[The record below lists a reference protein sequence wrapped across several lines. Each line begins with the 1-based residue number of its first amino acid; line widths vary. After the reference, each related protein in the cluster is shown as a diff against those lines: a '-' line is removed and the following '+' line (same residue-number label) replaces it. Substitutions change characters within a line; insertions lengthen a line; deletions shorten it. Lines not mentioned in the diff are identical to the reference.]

1 MIQYFEGG
9 AVMKGRIKLLCLV
22 LMIATILT
30 GCSMRTVEQMYR
42 LPKRSKDYNNLQSV
56 IDNAMT
62 DLTYCAPI
70 AGENRQTVQLAD
82 LDGDEQPEY
91 LLFAKGTQEK
101 PLRILVFKDTGDTFV
116 NVCTVECNGSA
127 FDLVE
132 YVDMDGKGGTEIV
145 VGRQLNDQVMRSVSV
160 YSFSNDELV
169 QLVSANYTKF
179 LTTDLDSDGV
189 SELFILRPGQT
200 ESDNGVTE
208 LYRIKNG
215 VMERSNEVN
224 LSQPTDNLKRIIT
237 GKLDGG
243 KAAVYVASAVGDNAL
258 LTDVYTLLEDKLA
271 NVTLTN
277 ESGTS
282 IQTMRNF
289 YVYADDIDNDG
300 VVELPALLIMKPLDG
315 IMSADMHQLIRW
327 YAMKPDGS
335 EVNKMYTYHNFIGG
349 WYMQVDSGWTSRLV
363 VLDFGTYTEFRLWD
377 KKYEKTEKIF
387 TVYSLTG
394 QNREEQSMLEDRFVL
409 HKTESIIY
417 AAKLSDTAKNYG
429 LTQESVIYSFR
440 MIQKDWKTG
449 ET

>member
-1 MIQYFEGG
+1 
-9 AVMKGRIKLLCLV
+9 MKKRAKLLCL
-22 LMIATILT
+22 LLIIASILT

-82 LDGDEQPEY
+82 LDGDDQPEY
-91 LLFAKGTQEK
+91 LLFAKGTQDK
-101 PLRILVFKDTGDTFV
+101 PLRILVFKETNDTFL
-116 NVCTVECNGSA
+116 NICTVECNGSV
-127 FDLVE
+127 FDQVE
-132 YVDMDGKGGTEIV
+132 YVDMDGKPGTEIV
-145 VGRQLNDQVMRSVSV
+145 VGRQLNDQVMRSASV
-160 YSFSNDELV
+160 YSFADGELV

-179 LTTDLDSDGV
+179 LTTDIDSDGV

-200 ESDNGVTE
+200 ESDNGVAE
-208 LYRIKNG
+208 LYRVKNG

-224 LSQPTDNLKRIIT
+224 LSQPIDKLKRIIT

-258 LTDVYTLLEDKLA
+258 LTDVYTLLEDRLA
-271 NVTLTN
+271 NVTLSN
-277 ESGTS
+277 ESGTN

-327 YAMKPDGS
+327 YAMKPDGG
-335 EVNKMYTYHNFIGG
+335 EVNKMYTYHNFLGG
-349 WYMQVDSGWTSRLV
+349 WYMQVDSGWVSRLI
-363 VLDFGTYTEFRLWD
+363 VLDFGAYTEFRLWD
-377 KKYEKTEKIF
+377 KKFEKTEKLF
-387 TVYSLTG
+387 TLYSLTG
-394 QNREEQSMLEDRFVL
+394 QNREEQSLIEDRFVL
-409 HKTESIIY
+409 HKTESTVY
-417 AAKLSDTAKNYG
+417 AAQLAEGAQKHG

-440 MIQKDWKTG
+440 MIQTDWKTG